1 MSLAELTLTAFSNEL
16 AGDSPTP
23 GGGSA
28 AALSGAMGAALCAM
42 VARLTLARRKYEGVW
57 KEMAQVREGADH
69 LMQRLL
75 ALVDQDTDA
84 YNGVVGAL
92 RLPKDTEDEKTRRQK
107 ALQAAYKQAA
117 LVPMETLRAVA
128 RMVTWLEQTLDKGN
142 PNCVTDVGVAAQL
155 LRTAAMGAA
164 YNVRVN
170 LMDIADKAFC
180 TKLATEVAESV
191 AHITKAMDTI
201 SAAVDQKLE

>member
-1 MSLAELTLTAFSNEL
+1 
-16 AGDSPTP
+16 
-23 GGGSA
+23 
-28 AALSGAMGAALCAM
+28 
-42 VARLTLARRKYEGVW
+42 
-57 KEMAQVREGADH
+57 
-69 LMQRLL
+69 
-75 ALVDQDTDA
+75 
-84 YNGVVGAL
+84 
-92 RLPKDTEDEKTRRQK
+92 
-107 ALQAAYKQAA
+107 
-117 LVPMETLRAVA
+117 METLRAVA